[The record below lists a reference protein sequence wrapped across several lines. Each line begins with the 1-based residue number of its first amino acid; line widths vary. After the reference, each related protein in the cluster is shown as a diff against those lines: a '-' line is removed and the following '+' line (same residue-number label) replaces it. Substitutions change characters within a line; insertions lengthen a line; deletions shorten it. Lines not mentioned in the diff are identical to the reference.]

1 MAINVNFV
9 KTSVELI
16 SNKVQST
23 GQITINDLNNAF
35 KIAQLDE
42 VKAQMSTYEEGIMTS
57 DNLSDLKVTKS
68 IQVSSTGFAT
78 EPSNYFYFSSARV
91 KYYVDNVPYEADIDI
106 IKETELGLRFNSQIN
121 PISKRFPVML
131 LRSGGFQVYPTDIE
145 SVVLTYIKEPSDP
158 VWAYTTLNGRPV
170 YDSANSTDFELP
182 SDQATD
188 IIYRVC
194 QILGIR
200 IRRQDLVQYGIVK
213 EQETSQ

>member
-23 GQITINDLNNAF
+23 GQITIDNLNNAF

-42 VKAQMSTYEEGIMTS
+42 VKAQMNTYEEGIMTS
-57 DNLSDLKVTKS
+57 DNLSDLKRTKS
-68 IQVSSTGFAT
+68 IQVSNTGFVT
-78 EPSNYFYFSSARV
+78 EPSDYFYFSAVRV
-91 KYYVDNVPYEADIDI
+91 KYYLDNVPYEADIDI

-158 VWAYTTLNGRPV
+158 VWAYTTVNGRPV

-182 SDQATD
+182 SDLAPD